1 MTRRYAES
9 GWLRYDRRDG
19 YTRGNQGMI
28 WGMATIAIL
37 AFMLAFASHSP
48 GWMGL
53 GIVIG
58 FLCAIA
64 AALVFIDRHV
74 RASSRP
80 EHMTAR
86 EIEALRGT
94 LRKPTEPSRQLP
106 PAPPG

>member
-1 MTRRYAES
+1 
-9 GWLRYDRRDG
+9 
-19 YTRGNQGMI
+19 MI
-28 WGMATIAIL
+28 WGLTGIAIL

-53 GIVIG
+53 GIAVG
-58 FLCAIA
+58 LVCAIA

-80 EHMTAR
+80 EHMTDR

-94 LRKPTEPSRQLP
+94 VRNRAEPPRQLP
-106 PAPPG
+106 PSPPG